1 MDRLEGGEKPFQ
13 IPPSTWHS
21 QYHDGDD
28 DDGHNGHGVNYEV
41 SNNTDNDDDHNVDQ
55 QAGNG
60 VAEHGLGIPG
70 SVKLGGSFRLCLII
84 IIIMYDL

>member
-1 MDRLEGGEKPFQ
+1 MDGLEGGEKPFQ

-21 QYHDGDD
+21 QYHDGH
-28 DDGHNGHGVNYEV
+28 DGDVHDSHGVNYEV
-41 SNNTDNDDDHNVDQ
+41 SNNNDNDDH

-84 IIIMYDL
+84 IIIMYDV